1 MRAISSAGSH
11 RHIFR
16 GSMHASGTRTREA
29 SRRVVEATLRVVL
42 VAVVFSL
49 AAGTPG
55 RREMGDEGKQDGQG
69 EGEEGVEAWVV
80 LRVLRPL
87 VQRLMRAKVIAAFH
101 LERAASQGGA
111 GSSRFSHQ
119 QQCIHGCVL
128 ADRSSRSVVRRKLEA
143 RTTGARVYSRVL
155 AVMREEWDLG
165 GEQGGEGGVVR
176 QAGSACW
183 AVDRHKPR
191 YSGAPLLPPNPAY
204 PTFVPASHTMPV
216 GPSSPLDHAISPSI
230 PALAVGW
237 PHARSLCGHCAL
249 RLSSNNALQ
258 GWAVAAT
265 VAGVPPPPPRVPQ
278 QLLRVRGGREGTGG
292 GDHGEEKWG
301 REGTA
306 VADGRAGGTRHG
318 QRGREVGEAGSGVGE
333 VRSGRLG
340 GSMGESSCGNTGGA
354 EVGACEGV
362 GRGRGVWGTLGQNMG
377 GSMSGSFI
385 DTNMSGGGGIA
396 GAGRQGH
403 PGMEGVR
410 RPQAGTGSIGSTR
423 STGSIGRRSA
433 SMDVSRRC
441 WQSMPFSLTDASS
454 SLGFPQHRQHGSA
467 AVPTMVAA
475 VAWWAAVWS
484 AVTASAW

>member
-1 MRAISSAGSH
+1 
-11 RHIFR
+11 
-16 GSMHASGTRTREA
+16 MHASGTRTRET

-80 LRVLRPL
+80 PRVLRSL
-87 VQRLMRAKVIAAFH
+87 VQRVMRAKVIAAFH

-119 QQCIHGCVL
+119 QQCIHGRVL
-128 ADRSSRSVVRRKLEA
+128 ADRSSRSVVRGKLEA

-183 AVDRHKPR
+183 AVDRHKPQ

-265 VAGVPPPPPRVPQ
+265 VAGVRRRCSLLPRPASRNNFSEQGEGDRAREVATTAK
-278 QLLRVRGGREGTGG
+278 RSGGERARQWLMDELGALGV
-292 GDHGEEKWG
+292 DSGEEKWG
-301 REGTA
+301 R
-306 VADGRAGGTRHG
+306 
-318 QRGREVGEAGSGVGE
+318 RGVGAGE
-333 VRSGRLG
+333 VRSAPHPSPSSARLALPPLLLL
-340 GSMGESSCGNTGGA
+340 STNSSAERPQRDDLGA
-354 EVGACEGV
+354 AWARAVVETQAE
-362 GRGRGVWGTLGQNMG
+362 Q
-377 GSMSGSFI
+377 SFI

-441 WQSMPFSLTDASS
+441 WQLMPFSLTDASS

-475 VAWWAAVWS
+475 VAWWATVWS

>member
-16 GSMHASGTRTREA
+16 GSMHASGTRTRET

-80 LRVLRPL
+80 PRVLRPL

-111 GSSRFSHQ
+111 GTQATVFRRPSPPPQPRLPHLRTRQPHHACRALLAPGPRHLPPPSLLSQSGGPMPAPYVVTAPSASPQTTRYRAGQWQ
-119 QQCIHGCVL
+119 QQWQRRRCSLLPRPASRNNFSEQGEGERAREV
-128 ADRSSRSVVRRKLEA
+128 ATTAKRS
-143 RTTGARVYSRVL
+143 
-155 AVMREEWDLG
+155 G
-165 GEQGGEGGVVR
+165 GERARRWLMDELGALGVDSR
-176 QAGSACW
+176 
-183 AVDRHKPR
+183 
-191 YSGAPLLPPNPAY
+191 
-204 PTFVPASHTMPV
+204 
-216 GPSSPLDHAISPSI
+216 
-230 PALAVGW
+230 
-237 PHARSLCGHCAL
+237 
-249 RLSSNNALQ
+249 
-258 GWAVAAT
+258 
-265 VAGVPPPPPRVPQ
+265 
-278 QLLRVRGGREGTGG
+278 
-292 GDHGEEKWG
+292 EEKWG
-301 REGTA
+301 R
-306 VADGRAGGTRHG
+306 
-318 QRGREVGEAGSGVGE
+318 REVGWPSL
-333 VRSGRLG
+333 RQLRLR
-340 GSMGESSCGNTGGA
+340 A
-354 EVGACEGV
+354 V
-362 GRGRGVWGTLGQNMG
+362 GRQAAGAVERQGELRAGRAPHPSPSSARLALPPLLLLSTNSSAERPQRDDLGAAWARAVVETQAEQ
-377 GSMSGSFI
+377 SFI

>member
-1 MRAISSAGSH
+1 
-11 RHIFR
+11 
-16 GSMHASGTRTREA
+16 MHASGTRTREA

-80 LRVLRPL
+80 PRVLRPL

-119 QQCIHGCVL
+119 QQCIHGRVL

-265 VAGVPPPPPRVPQ
+265 VAGVRRRCSLLPRPASRNNFSEQGEGERAREVATTAK
-278 QLLRVRGGREGTGG
+278 RSGGERARRWLMDELGALGV
-292 GDHGEEKWG
+292 DSREEKWG
-301 REGTA
+301 R
-306 VADGRAGGTRHG
+306 R
-318 QRGREVGEAGSGVGE
+318 GVGW
-333 VRSGRLG
+333 VRSVLPSSARLALPPLLLL
-340 GSMGESSCGNTGGA
+340 STNSSAERPQRDDLGA
-354 EVGACEGV
+354 AWARAVVETQAE
-362 GRGRGVWGTLGQNMG
+362 Q
-377 GSMSGSFI
+377 SFI

-410 RPQAGTGSIGSTR
+410 RPQAGTGSIGSTRSTGSIGSTR